1 MSSSPFNFP
10 YGDGRQVLHDMSV
23 QSRRAERE
31 NPASVR
37 DSLLPIIPR
46 FTMQTKTYDRVDNKI
61 PEKWQSDS
69 ISVPYP
75 DSDGLDIAFAGM
87 DATAHLENAD
97 IIGLLSFQILRNGV
111 VAVQCGTQ
119 DLYDV
124 FGSSTPHQYGMWAGP
139 VSPGDVF
146 SMRAAQTNGTD
157 GFKALSTGVRFYVA
171 TVHFKQ
177 SDIS

>member
-1 MSSSPFNFP
+1 MSSSPFMFP
-10 YGDGRQVLHDMSV
+10 TGDGRQSLHDMSV

-31 NPASVR
+31 IPASVR

-46 FTMQTKTYDRVDNKI
+46 FTMQTKTYDRVDNKS
-61 PEKWQSDS
+61 PEIWRSDS

-75 DSDGLDIAFAGM
+75 GSDGLDVAFAGM
-87 DATAHLENAD
+87 DGTAHLEDDTA
-97 IIGLLSFQILRNGV
+97 GLLSFQILRNGM
-111 VAVQCGTQ
+111 VAVECGAQ

-146 SMRAAQTNGTD
+146 FMRAAQTNGDD
-157 GFKALSTGVRFYVA
+157 GLKALSTGVRFYVA
-171 TVHFKQ
+171 TIHFKQ